1 MANVSNS
8 SCSIYSAV
16 TVVIVATCAFVSM
29 FTVLTPVVLTMSMSP
44 IPLQVGDAINLTCAA
59 LGGPRLMLS
68 WLKDGTEIVSGKM
81 GVDVL
86 NFTLNTTDDCGFGNY
101 TCIAT
106 IDDMHEFS
114 TVLVVPKGK
123 LMYCS

>member
-1 MANVSNS
+1 
-8 SCSIYSAV
+8 
-16 TVVIVATCAFVSM
+16 
-29 FTVLTPVVLTMSMSP
+29 MSP
-44 IPLQVGDAINLTCAA
+44 IPLQVGDTVNLTCAA
-59 LGGPRLMLS
+59 LGGPRADAIS
-68 WLKDGTEIVSGKM
+68 WLKDCTEMVSGKM

-86 NFTLNTTDDCGFGNY
+86 NFTLNTTDDCDFGNY
-101 TCIAT
+101 TCIAI